1 MFVPS
6 VATAESDPLNNENVR
21 MRMILLEFNLLIIL
35 KKNSILLSTFFSKK
49 ITLPKDAIV
58 SH

>member
-21 MRMILLEFNLLIIL
+21 MRMILLEYNLLIIL
-35 KKNSILLSTFFSKK
+35 KKKQYSTFHIFF
-49 ITLPKDAIV
+49 
-58 SH
+58 